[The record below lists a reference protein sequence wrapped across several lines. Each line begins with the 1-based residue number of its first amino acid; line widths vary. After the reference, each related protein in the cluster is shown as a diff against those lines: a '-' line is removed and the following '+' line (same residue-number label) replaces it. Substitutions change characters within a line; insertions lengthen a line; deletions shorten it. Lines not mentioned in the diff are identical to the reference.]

1 MKIKLVIFDAYGVTI
16 NGGFPQTIDAL
27 AKVCKRKDKK
37 HMLDV
42 FYFKWFPKAI
52 TRQIPQ
58 KEAWIQ
64 SVKELNLPL
73 TWQEVR
79 DLHYDQMS
87 LNKELIPLFKKL
99 KKETNVLLLTAN
111 TRTQFVDTNKMF
123 SIGQYFTKMM
133 NTWEL
138 QMQKSEEKT
147 YKHICKV
154 FNVKPNE
161 IIYIDDQER
170 NLVAPKKLGIHTI
183 FYRSFEQ
190 FKKEFDKLYN

>member
-1 MKIKLVIFDAYGVTI
+1 MKTKLIIFDAYGVTI
-16 NGGFPQTIDAL
+16 KGGFPQTIDAL
-27 AKVCKRKDKK
+27 SKVCKRKDKK
-37 HMLDV
+37 HMFDV

-52 TRQIPQ
+52 RRQIPQ

-79 DLHYDQMS
+79 DLHYKQMS
-87 LNKELIPLFKKL
+87 LNKELLPILKKL
-99 KKETNVLLLTAN
+99 KKENNVLLLTAN

-123 SIGQYFTKMM
+123 NMGQYFTKMM

-170 NLVAPKKLGIHTI
+170 NLVAPKNLGIQTI
-183 FYRSFEQ
+183 FYKNFKQ

>member
-1 MKIKLVIFDAYGVTI
+1 MMQKYFVENLKKEQNLIVTVYNQNINDINERYKKRIQNIFTNKDFIKGITTNNREVLKEII
-16 NGGFPQTIDAL
+16 L
-27 AKVCKRKDKK
+27 KK
-37 HMLDV
+37 
-42 FYFKWFPKAI
+42 YI
-52 TRQIPQ
+52 
-58 KEAWIQ
+58 
-64 SVKELNLPL
+64 
-73 TWQEVR
+73 
-79 DLHYDQMS
+79 
-87 LNKELIPLFKKL
+87 KL
-99 KKETNVLLLTAN
+99 KKENNVLLLTAN

-123 SIGQYFTKMM
+123 NMGQYFTKMM

-170 NLVAPKKLGIHTI
+170 NLVAPKNLGIQTI
-183 FYRSFEQ
+183 FYKNFKQ